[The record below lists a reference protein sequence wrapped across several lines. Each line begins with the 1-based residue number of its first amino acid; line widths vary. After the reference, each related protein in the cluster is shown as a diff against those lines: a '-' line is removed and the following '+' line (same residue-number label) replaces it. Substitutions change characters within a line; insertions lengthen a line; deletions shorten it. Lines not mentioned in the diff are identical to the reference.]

1 MKFTKP
7 AIVTSALFASVAASA
22 TGIDKAMTIQNQ
34 TDSASV
40 ATQQRIDESDERI
53 RQLRQEIEQLKRQNS
68 DLEVYQRH
76 LNALIKSQAD
86 EVASLNEQL
95 SNVAQTKQGLVPLM
109 YHMIDGLKRFNDES
123 MPIKQQQ
130 RITRIENLEALMAQ
144 SNVSEAEKFR
154 LVLDAYLIEFE
165 YGSKL
170 GVYQDQIEI
179 EGTLRD
185 VQVLHL
191 GRLALIARSEKN
203 GFYWLWDQN
212 NNQWLAYES
221 SRTQPLNRA
230 YEVASQ
236 RIAPELITL
245 PIQIQATGK
254 LR

>member
-22 TGIDKAMTIQNQ
+22 TGIDKAMTIQSQ

-154 LVLDAYLIEFE
+154 LVLEAYLIEFE
-165 YGSKL
+165 YGNKL

-203 GFYWLWDQN
+203 GLYWLWDQN
-212 NNQWLAYES
+212 NNQWLAYDS
-221 SRTQPLNRA
+221 SHTQSLNRA

-254 LR
+254 

>member
-22 TGIDKAMTIQNQ
+22 TGIDKAMTIQSQ

-68 DLEVYQRH
+68 DLVVYQRH

-130 RITRIENLEALMAQ
+130 RITRIKNLEALMAQ

-203 GFYWLWDQN
+203 GLYWLWDQN
-212 NNQWLAYES
+212 NNQWLAYDS
-221 SRTQPLNRA
+221 SHTQSLNRA

-254 LR
+254 

>member
-22 TGIDKAMTIQNQ
+22 TGIDKAMTIQSQ

-109 YHMIDGLKRFNDES
+109 YHMIDGLKRFSDES

-130 RITRIENLEALMAQ
+130 RITRIKNLEALMAQ

-212 NNQWLAYES
+212 NNQWLAYDS
-221 SRTQPLNRA
+221 SHTQSLNRA

-254 LR
+254 

>member
-22 TGIDKAMTIQNQ
+22 TGIDKAMTIQSQ

-144 SNVSEAEKFR
+144 SNVSEAEKNSD
-154 LVLDAYLIEFE
+154 LC
-165 YGSKL
+165 
-170 GVYQDQIEI
+170 
-179 EGTLRD
+179 
-185 VQVLHL
+185 
-191 GRLALIARSEKN
+191 
-203 GFYWLWDQN
+203 
-212 NNQWLAYES
+212 
-221 SRTQPLNRA
+221 SR
-230 YEVASQ
+230 
-236 RIAPELITL
+236 RI
-245 PIQIQATGK
+245 
-254 LR
+254 

>member
-22 TGIDKAMTIQNQ
+22 TGIDKAMTIQSQ

-76 LNALIKSQAD
+76 LNALLKSQAD

-109 YHMIDGLKRFNDES
+109 YHMIDGLKRFSDES

-130 RITRIENLEALMAQ
+130 RITRIKNLEALMAQ

-212 NNQWLAYES
+212 NNQWLAYDS
-221 SRTQPLNRA
+221 SHTQSLNRA

-254 LR
+254 